1 MDNPAPYEPVDS
13 TNVSAIVGIAQDFFR
28 RRLTATNDMTIV
40 EDDDLPIKQRF
51 PKPRLPP
58 NGKITS
64 PRKRPLREQQQ
75 MAKKKRKLD
84 EEAARLAQKPIGKLR
99 LDPPEK
105 NINVADP
112 EKDDGSAVGMM
123 SPESLVV

>member
-1 MDNPAPYEPVDS
+1 MEPPSPYEPVGP
-13 TNVSAIVGIAQDFFR
+13 TNVSSIIGIAQDFFR
-28 RRLTATNDMTIV
+28 SRLEGNGDMPLV
-40 EDDDLPIKQRF
+40 EDDDLPVKQRF

-84 EEAARLAQKPIGKLR
+84 EEAAKLAQKPIGKLK
-99 LDPPEK
+99 LEPPERS
-105 NINVADP
+105 INVAEP